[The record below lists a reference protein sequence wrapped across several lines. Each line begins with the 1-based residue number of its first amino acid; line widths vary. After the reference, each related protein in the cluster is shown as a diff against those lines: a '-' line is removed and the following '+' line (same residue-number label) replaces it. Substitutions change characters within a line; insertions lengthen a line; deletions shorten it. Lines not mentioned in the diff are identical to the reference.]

1 MLPEQ
6 FFSNHFLFN
15 SSAFALNCYVCVGTE
30 DSCKKSKLEEDKA
43 NFLMTCLTGD
53 RCIRHWYKG
62 EDHVALVSSGCTYQ
76 SLCDTMKTACDK
88 LEDAR
93 RDYHCAIG
101 CCSEDGCNTSSHF
114 AANTI
119 LLVVSSVLGLALL
132 N

>member
-1 MLPEQ
+1 MLC
-6 FFSNHFLFN
+6 LR
-15 SSAFALNCYVCVGTE
+15 GTE
-30 DSCKKSKLEEDKA
+30 DSCKKSKLEADKA

-62 EDHVALVSSGCTYQ
+62 EDHVALVWSGCTYQ